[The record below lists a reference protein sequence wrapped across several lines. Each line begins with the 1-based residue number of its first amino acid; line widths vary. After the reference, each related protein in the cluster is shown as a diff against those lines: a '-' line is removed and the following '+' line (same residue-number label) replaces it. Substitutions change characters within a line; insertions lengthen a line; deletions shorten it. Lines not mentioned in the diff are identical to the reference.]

1 MSRRWPHTMLATEA
15 PRLGRAVRPRFPA
28 ERTAMDN
35 PTSPDPTGGV
45 TTEDHEDVGVTPGTP
60 ARVGDGQEAGGRY
73 CSNCG
78 VLVSP
83 GARTC
88 ASCRHVL
95 GLAPAIVLSPRAR
108 RLGEYL
114 LDGVLMVVTLGIG
127 WVIWALIV
135 FKDGQTP
142 AKQLLGM
149 RAVSLS
155 TMQAAN
161 WGTTAIREV
170 CRIVLG
176 YVAAYTVIGW
186 VLLMWLLWD
195 RDNQELWD
203 KLMDTVVVNDPDNTL
218 LVR

>member
-1 MSRRWPHTMLATEA
+1 
-15 PRLGRAVRPRFPA
+15 
-28 ERTAMDN
+28 
-35 PTSPDPTGGV
+35 
-45 TTEDHEDVGVTPGTP
+45 
-60 ARVGDGQEAGGRY
+60 
-73 CSNCG
+73 
-78 VLVSP
+78 
-83 GARTC
+83 
-88 ASCRHVL
+88 VL